1 MSLLELKEIVA
12 GYSKELDILKGISL
26 KVSKGQIVS
35 IIGPNGAGKSTIF
48 KTIFGIT
55 RIKKGSIYYAGEE
68 ITNYTPNL
76 LLQKGLCFV
85 PQGRNVFPLMTVAE
99 NIELGAYIKKNSKEI
114 KNKIDYVYSIFPRL
128 KNRKNQK
135 AGSLS
140 GGEMQMLEMGRALL
154 LDPKLILL
162 DEPSLGL
169 SPLLVKEIFSLIVK
183 INQYNRTA
191 ILMIEQNAEQSLR
204 ISHYAYVLEEGLN
217 KYEGPAKIIRTNQKV
232 KKLYLGG

>member
-1 MSLLELKEIVA
+1 MSLLELKEVIA
-12 GYSKELDILKGISL
+12 GYSKELDILKGVSL
-26 KVSKGQIVS
+26 KVGESQIVS

-76 LLQKGLCFV
+76 LLKKGLCFV

-114 KNKIDYVYSIFPRL
+114 KDKIDYIYSIFPRL
-128 KNRKNQK
+128 KDRKNQK

-169 SPLLVKEIFSLIVK
+169 SPLLAKEVFSLIIK
-183 INQYNRTA
+183 INQYNHTA
-191 ILMIEQNAEQSLR
+191 ILMVEQNAEQSLR

-217 KYEGPAKIIRTNQKV
+217 KYEGPAEVIRTDKKV